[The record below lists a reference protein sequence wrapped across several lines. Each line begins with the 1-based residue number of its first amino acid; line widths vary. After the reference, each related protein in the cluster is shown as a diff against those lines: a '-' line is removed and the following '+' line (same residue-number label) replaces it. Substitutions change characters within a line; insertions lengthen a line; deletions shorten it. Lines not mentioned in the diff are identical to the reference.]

1 LSPSPPSLPPPSSLS
16 LARLLALLSH
26 SCSQVNS
33 LGPKVL
39 AESVLNSNAMCMTL
53 PWLTRRQFGLC
64 VRSPEVMASA
74 LQGIHLA
81 LHECQHQLQ
90 ERRWDCSDL
99 SSGGT
104 VLLNNAI
111 LKRGFRESAFVFSLL
126 AAGVTHA
133 VATACSLGELQ
144 SCGCARKLENYLFS
158 LKEHECEFI

>member
-1 LSPSPPSLPPPSSLS
+1 SLPPSLPLPPPPS
-16 LARLLALLSH
+16 LAQLLSQMLGH
-26 SCSQVNS
+26 GS

-64 VRSPEVMASA
+64 VRSPEMMASA

-104 VLLNNAI
+104 VLFNSAI

-133 VATACSLGELQ
+133 VATACSLGQLQ
-144 SCGCARKLENYLFS
+144 SCGCARGKVPAVFLHDLPF
-158 LKEHECEFI
+158 